1 MNEFV
6 LYEQLRGL
14 QTVASRYPAGE
25 TCAAQI
31 RETADRIVSQLYRV
45 AVIGEFKRGK
55 SSLINAIIGA
65 DVLPT
70 DILPMTA
77 AITRLTYGE
86 KRQILIQY
94 KDGHTEERTV
104 EELIDFATKA
114 DAQKEMKA
122 ETIREIEV
130 RYPSVFCKN
139 HIDILDTPGLN
150 DNAAMT
156 EVTLSILGEVDA
168 AIMVV
173 SAREPLSLTEQE
185 LILKLLKQKGIRHI
199 VFVVTHIDA
208 VSNRKSQQDRVI
220 GYIRDRITG
229 EVLTKARQR
238 FEDDPVLSQ
247 KAEKI
252 LSQPDIY
259 GVSSVLAMEGF
270 FQDNLDL
277 LDESRFP
284 VFKQELFALLT
295 AAQSADVRAKALD
308 AAEAVCQGLPAWQKA
323 AENDLQQQIDH
334 CQAQWDVCDSLLECG
349 ELTFREWMLQMDA
362 VLLEQ
367 GITTENVES
376 GAFETN
382 LRNCFIR
389 NLSAITES
397 DNTEENVRGAVATAG
412 SQAMD
417 YMSQVGGQVRD
428 EIHAAMAKIA
438 ERYEKIR
445 FLAGLPEPLEP
456 EAEDGPIPSL
466 EFAWHEPVMATQQT
480 LLNTDIMPHIRQLIH
495 HSILFYLGN
504 VKRYVRI
511 WQKQLERQFACDLQD
526 RDMAKPIM
534 ETMNAL
540 LEQKQLLAL
549 QCRLDE
555 EQVQKICAF
564 LLTQQGGA
572 EHALR

>member
-114 DAQKEMKA
+114 DAPKEMKA

-308 AAEAVCQGLPAWQKA
+308 AAEAVCQGLPVWQKA

-466 EFAWHEPVMATQQT
+466 EFAWHKPVMATQQT

-511 WQKQLERQFACDLQD
+511 WQKQLERQFVCDLQD
-526 RDMAKPIM
+526 RDMAKPIV